1 VRGLTQSAGMS
12 PEMNERLADDET
24 GQGEFRPAVQPS
36 LFETGADGR
45 LRGNVGIMP
54 DLTARSS
61 LDVARYWYRRYL
73 EQSGHPHNTVNSYS
87 YDLALFESLIGPK
100 PVADVKRRDI
110 ALFLDECKTRSTRK
124 RRLTSVSGMF
134 KYLITKVHVLED
146 DPTEEFYPEHIP
158 LKTPRP
164 LFADEQERLLDAA
177 RRDGTRAYAA
187 VWLMLRLGLSRAEVL
202 QLRHEHIDLSNPEQP
217 VVYIYYEHT
226 RHRGRER
233 RLAAASEFVSI
244 YRDLANE
251 PEPRGALIAML
262 PQSINKLVD
271 RVAKDANIGRQV
283 SPQSLRDTFAVDQAH
298 ENATEEDLL
307 KILGLADDAR
317 NRMSV
322 RRYLNLAQ
330 PPLLAT
336 DPKGAASEAHTE
348 E

>member
-1 VRGLTQSAGMS
+1 
-12 PEMNERLADDET
+12 MNDRLADDQT
-24 GQGEFRPAVQPS
+24 GQSDFRPAVQPS
-36 LFETGADGR
+36 LFEQGADGR

-73 EQSGHPHNTVNSYS
+73 EQSGHPRNTVNSYS

-134 KYLITKVHVLED
+134 KYLIEKVHVLED

-177 RRDGTRAYAA
+177 RRDGTRAHAA

-202 QLRHEHIDLSNPEQP
+202 QLRHEHIDLSDPEQP
-217 VVYIYYEHT
+217 VVYIYYENT

-233 RLAAASEFVSI
+233 RLAAASEFAGI
-244 YRDLANE
+244 YRDLADE
-251 PEPRGALIAML
+251 PEPRGPLIAML
-262 PQSINKLVD
+262 PQSMNKLVD
-271 RVAKDANIGRQV
+271 RVAKDANVGRQV
-283 SPQSLRDTFAVDQAH
+283 SPQSLRDTFAVDQAR
-298 ENATEEDLL
+298 EGATEEDLL
-307 KILGLADDAR
+307 KVLGLADDAR

-336 DPKGAASEAHTE
+336 DPLLRDQSSPSDQQ
-348 E
+348 